1 MKKICI
7 STIILTLLGI
17 SFLSIASANFHKS
30 LYKLM
35 TLVPYD
41 SLLKNSLINEEMT
54 AKSLVQAASNRIVKR
69 AVKNLVTKE
78 SSIPIL
84 GPTTVLVVTA
94 EIKDGCDHVHDIQE
108 INKALGIEDI
118 ENNVVSVCGMKI
130 PRLD

>member
-1 MKKICI
+1 
-7 STIILTLLGI
+7 
-17 SFLSIASANFHKS
+17 
-30 LYKLM
+30 M

-54 AKSLVQAASNRIVKR
+54 DKSLVQAASNRIVKR